1 MEQSFKNKILAY
13 LLGQLDIE
21 TPTITAPTF
30 INAGSETN
38 NFQQQMEAE
47 FGENYIIRGITQSE
61 TSEITVLYG
70 NDAEAN
76 NFFIVL
82 LDKAGSIIQIITEYA
97 NGNPLDPITTI
108 NVNQEDG
115 TFYAISSLG
124 NEFKFLMLN
133 NFTVKLPTQD
143 TYQVTVRYTYA
154 LNNFNSSTWVMGV
167 KKSAQSATYLIYG
180 NQTYSYNTNTYNKPI
195 AVLLKVNVGQ
205 ENEETL
211 FTSTSSTIGMN
222 VNVYDATIIE
232 ENDSL
237 SFTLRC
243 IARST
248 TSQGAYTERIGV
260 YTENVTTAMTTGR
273 NISLYGLPSTGLVMK
288 SVGQNVYIG
297 YNDRTKEQF
306 YCLDYINDQTTDYAE
321 NIYKRPCNYETGGY
335 SLLVQNNIVFFLLN
349 QYNGSEYV
357 NYVGIAYN
365 NNAYAYEVGSFTNES
380 LLFGNSAFNLC
391 NFYIQN
397 GNTSYNIQT
406 IFNPVNYNGSSY
418 TDINSMVPNS
428 GTLTGQ
434 NDEVLFAR
442 NLYNKTV
449 TNNTTTS
456 VIEVPN
462 TYLNDVTITEQNL
475 FSETNSLLNNN
486 AQTIN
491 KNIYETLNI
500 NFINTLN
507 MINENI
513 PANPIINATG
523 ASRLNNSIS
532 ATTDYSNAQMGKYK
546 VNYSDGHSVILP
558 MSEVTYT
565 GNTGEVSL
573 VIYVGTQI
581 SNIQLVSN
589 DEQTV
594 YQQIEVNS
602 LNLEVGKFYKLTQK
616 VKII

>member
-1 MEQSFKNKILAY
+1 MEQEFKNNILAY

-21 TPTITAPTF
+21 TPTNPAPTF
-30 INAGSETN
+30 INAGSQIN

-47 FGENYIIRGITQSE
+47 FGENYIIRGITQSS

-70 NDAEAN
+70 HNADYSDY
-76 NFFIVL
+76 FIVL
-82 LDKAGSIIQIITEYA
+82 LDKTGNILQIITKYA
-97 NGNPLDPITTI
+97 NGNSLDPIVAL
-108 NVNQEDG
+108 NVNPEDG
-115 TFYAISSLG
+115 TFYAISSDDSY
-124 NEFKFLMLN
+124 NKFLMFN
-133 NFTVKLPTQD
+133 NFTVKLPTQID
-143 TYQVTVRYTYA
+143 YQISTRYIYSLTNFDETTVITGIEK
-154 LNNFNSSTWVMGV
+154 ST
-167 KKSAQSATYLIYG
+167 QSATYVIYG
-180 NQTYSYNTNTYNKPI
+180 NQTYSYNNNLYTKPI

-205 ENEETL
+205 QNEETL
-211 FTSTSSTIGMN
+211 FTSPSSTTGTN
-222 VNVYDATIIE
+222 VNVYGASIIE
-232 ENDSL
+232 ESDDL

-243 IARST
+243 IA
-248 TSQGAYTERIGV
+248 TSPGYPGSYTELIGI
-260 YTENVTTAMTTGR
+260 YTENVITPMTIGR
-273 NISLYGLPSTGLVMK
+273 DIELYGTVNANLVMK
-288 SVGQNVYIG
+288 SIGQNVYIG
-297 YNDRTKEQF
+297 YNDDTKFNQ
-306 YCLDYINDQTTDYAE
+306 YLLDYINDDTTNIAT
-321 NIYKRPCNYETGGY
+321 NIYRESCTSVNGGY
-335 SLLVQNNIVFFLLN
+335 SLIVQNNILFFLLN

-357 NYVGIAYN
+357 NHVGIAYN

-418 TDINSMVPNS
+418 TDINIMVPNS

-434 NDEVLFAR
+434 NDEILFAR

-462 TYLNDVTITEQNL
+462 TYLNDATIAEQNL
-475 FSETNSLLNNN
+475 FSETNNLLNNN

-491 KNIYETLNI
+491 KNIYETLDI

-513 PANPIINATG
+513 PANPVINTIG
-523 ASRLNNSIS
+523 ASRLNSSIS
-532 ATTDYSNAQMGKYK
+532 ATTDYSDAQMVKYK
-546 VNYSDGHSVILP
+546 VNYADGQSVTLQL
-558 MSEVTYT
+558 SEVTYT
-565 GNTGEVSL
+565 GNTGSVSF
-573 VIYVGTQI
+573 VVYVGTQI
-581 SNIQLVSN
+581 SNIQLISN

-594 YQQIEVNS
+594 YQQIDVSS
-602 LNLEVGKFYKLTQK
+602 LNLEIGNFYQLTQQ

>member
-1 MEQSFKNKILAY
+1 MEQSFKNNVLAY

-21 TPTITAPTF
+21 TPISPAPTF

-38 NFQQQMEAE
+38 NFQQQMEAK
-47 FGENYIIRGITQSE
+47 FGENYIIRGVTQSV

-76 NFFIVL
+76 NSFIVL
-82 LDKAGSIIQIITEYA
+82 LDKTGNIIQIITEYA
-97 NGNPLDPITTI
+97 NGNPLDQIIAI
-108 NVNQEDG
+108 NVNPEDG
-115 TFYAISSLG
+115 TFYAISISG
-124 NEFKFLMLN
+124 GTFKFLMFN
-133 NFTVKLPTQD
+133 NFTVKLPTQT

-154 LNNFNSSTWVMGV
+154 LLNFNESTWVSGI
-167 KKSAQSATYLIYG
+167 KKSTQSATYLIYG
-180 NQTYSYNTNTYNKPI
+180 NQIYSYNTNTYNKPI

-211 FTSTSSTIGMN
+211 FTSTSSTTGTD
-222 VNVYDATIIE
+222 VNVYDATIVE
-232 ENDSL
+232 EDDNL

-243 IARST
+243 IASSIAT
-248 TSQGAYTERIGV
+248 HGTYTERIGV
-260 YTENVTTAMTTGR
+260 YTENVTTPMTKGR
-273 NISLYGLPSTGLVMK
+273 DIGLYGSPTAGLVMT

-297 YNDRTKEQF
+297 YNDGIKELS
-306 YCLDYINDQTTDYAE
+306 YCLDYINDQTTDFAE
-321 NIYKRPCNYETGGY
+321 NIYKQPCTYETGGY

-357 NYVGIAYN
+357 DYVGIAYN
-365 NNAYAYEVGSFTNES
+365 NNAYAYEIGSFTNES

-391 NFYIQN
+391 DFYVQN

-434 NDEVLFAR
+434 NNEILFAR

-449 TNNTTTS
+449 TNNTTIS

-462 TYLNDVTITEQNL
+462 TYLNDVTIAEQNL
-475 FSETNSLLNNN
+475 LSETNSLLNTNI
-486 AQTIN
+486 QTIN

-513 PANPIINATG
+513 PANPIINTTG
-523 ASRLNNSIS
+523 ASRLNNSVS

-546 VNYSDGHSVILP
+546 VNYADGQSVTLP
-558 MSEVTYT
+558 INEVTYT
-565 GNTGEVSL
+565 GNTGSVSFI
-573 VIYVGTQI
+573 IYVGSEI
-581 SNIQLVSN
+581 SNIQLISN

-594 YQQIEVNS
+594 YQQIDVS
-602 LNLEVGKFYKLTQK
+602 DLNLEIGNFYQLTQQ